1 MKIHESNATNP
12 SGAANVSAVHH
23 RTAAP
28 VTTGSTEQAGGST
41 ESSDHVQVSTLGH
54 RLDAHSASHAAR
66 IIELSSVVSAGR
78 YQVDAQVLS
87 HKIIQEHIRTAA

>member
-23 RTAAP
+23 RAAAP
-28 VTTGSTEQAGGST
+28 VTTGNAGQAGRGT
-41 ESSDHVQVSTLGH
+41 ESNDHVEVSTLGH
-54 RLDAHSASHAAR
+54 RLDAHAASHAAR
-66 IIELSSVVSAGR
+66 IIELSGVVSAGR